1 MTFLKD
7 FSETDLIQTCK
18 ANVMNCASLWHY
30 FMVCF
35 FFFFFFYRFDKWK
48 INIMSTFV
56 FWSGLR
62 FYGLFKIESLTW
74 SQISLFLTNN
84 LGKVGWEF
92 IYKNDS
98 KNGI

>member
-1 MTFLKD
+1 MQRQCHEL
-7 FSETDLIQTCK
+7 CK
-18 ANVMNCASLWHY
+18 SVTLFHG
-30 FMVCF
+30 V
-35 FFFFFFYRFDKWK
+35 FFFFFYRFDKWK

-84 LGKVGWEF
+84 LGKVGCEF